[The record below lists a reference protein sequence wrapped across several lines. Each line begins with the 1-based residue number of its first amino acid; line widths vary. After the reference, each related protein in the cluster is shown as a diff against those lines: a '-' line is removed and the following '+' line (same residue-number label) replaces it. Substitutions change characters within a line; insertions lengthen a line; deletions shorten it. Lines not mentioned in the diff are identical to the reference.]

1 MKLWR
6 DIKLYQI
13 VNENNFRPAMAR
25 QKLDKSETDI
35 NGVPGFEWKGVRN
48 FYGRVIKWWNFC

>member
-25 QKLDKSETDI
+25 QKLAKSETDI

-48 FYGRVIKWWNFC
+48 FYGRVIKW